1 MFYLDTCI
9 CIDFLRGRLPNT
21 FEVIRSN
28 DPRLFALPA
37 VVEAELR
44 LGALKSSHPEAN
56 LRKVEAFVLPF
67 SIVPF
72 DSACAREY
80 AEIRAELER
89 SGRIIGPNDL
99 MIAAVARAN
108 GAVLVTHNT
117 REFKHV
123 LRLRLEDW
131 DEIAA

>member
-9 CIDFLRGRLPNT
+9 CIDFLRGRLPRT
-21 FEVIRSN
+21 LEVIKSS

-44 LGALKSSHPEAN
+44 LGALKSASPEGN

-80 AEIRAELER
+80 AEIRAELEL
-89 SGRIIGPNDL
+89 GGKVIGPGRL

-117 REFKHV
+117 RELKRIP
-123 LRLRLEDW
+123 RLRLEDW
-131 DEIAA
+131 EEIAF